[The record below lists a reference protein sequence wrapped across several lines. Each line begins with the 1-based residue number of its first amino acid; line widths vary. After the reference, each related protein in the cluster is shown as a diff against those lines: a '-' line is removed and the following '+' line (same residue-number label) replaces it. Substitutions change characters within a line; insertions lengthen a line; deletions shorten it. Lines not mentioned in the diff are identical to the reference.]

1 MATKKQDQLKI
12 AKERLSIAETGLL
25 QKYYEAI
32 REKYEKHNPVGK
44 NEILEGLERVLTGK
58 EIIKSI
64 EPFNP
69 KKAAIT
75 RVMSELNQ
83 KSLAKKL
90 GVSQST
96 IAQYET
102 GQIIPSYPM
111 TKHMEKYLDW
121 LASRGYNPYNIPFP
135 SLK

>member
-32 REKYEKHNPVGK
+32 REKYEKNK
-44 NEILEGLERVLTGK
+44 ILEGLERVLTGK

-69 KKAAIT
+69 KKAAII